1 MNEQELFWSSEFGDN
16 YINRNISQSFLN
28 SNINMFKD
36 VLSKTDE
43 IESILELGAN
53 VGMNLKAIKT
63 ILPDVTIDAVEIN
76 NEAAQK
82 LEKSNLC
89 RKVFQEPISTF
100 NTKEMYDLTFTKT
113 VLIHL
118 DEKDLKVAYEKLF
131 ERSKKYILIA
141 EYYNPNPVTIEY
153 RGHQNK
159 LFKRDFCSEIMSLF
173 NNIELIDYKFIYSKD
188 KDFPLDDITW
198 FLLKKT

>member
-118 DEKDLKVAYEKLF
+118 NEKDLKVAYEKLF

-153 RGHQNK
+153 RGHHNK
-159 LFKRDFCSEIMSLF
+159 LFKRDFCAEIMSLF